1 MQVSRHGIVRTSC
14 GRSAWLSNFSIP
26 PFSCKTMEALEK
38 NVTAG
43 VRTEVID
50 VIEYEVWRYTQCP
63 NKDEY
68 NWVCQAL
75 VNKYPVLKD
84 TIGTPYVSM
93 IVKLH

>member
-14 GRSAWLSNFSIP
+14 GRSGWLSNFSIP
-26 PFSCKTMEALEK
+26 PFSRKTMEALENK

-43 VRTEVID
+43 VRTEVIG
-50 VIEYEVWRYTQCP
+50 VIACEVWRYTQYP
-63 NKDEY
+63 KKDEY

-84 TIGTPYVSM
+84 TIGTPYVSV
-93 IVKLH
+93 IVK